1 MPPAHSLLGH
11 IPLSW
16 LLGLPSKLLLPVAFS
31 ESLILGNK
39 ELAVHLKMTR
49 RRIYWVP
56 RSSGGL
62 VNLGLDVD
70 DDMVSG
76 LSYVSRSPLHQ
87 NTRKLSS
94 QGISSG
100 HKLDQIF
107 LCPIYSILIFFL
119 NGALASIL

>member
-1 MPPAHSLLGH
+1 
-11 IPLSW
+11 
-16 LLGLPSKLLLPVAFS
+16 
-31 ESLILGNK
+31 
-39 ELAVHLKMTR
+39 MTR
-49 RRIYWVP
+49 RRMYWVP

-94 QGISSG
+94 QVLSMVINWIKFFWS
-100 HKLDQIF
+100 
-107 LCPIYSILIFFL
+107 PIYSILIF
-119 NGALASIL
+119 

>member
-1 MPPAHSLLGH
+1 M
-11 IPLSW
+11 
-16 LLGLPSKLLLPVAFS
+16 
-31 ESLILGNK
+31 
-39 ELAVHLKMTR
+39 
-49 RRIYWVP
+49 
-56 RSSGGL
+56 
-62 VNLGLDVD
+62 NLGLDVE

-107 LCPIYSILIFFL
+107 LSPIYSVLIIFKWSSGFHIMM
-119 NGALASIL
+119 NHNPWS

>member
-1 MPPAHSLLGH
+1 
-11 IPLSW
+11 
-16 LLGLPSKLLLPVAFS
+16 
-31 ESLILGNK
+31 
-39 ELAVHLKMTR
+39 MTR
-49 RRIYWVP
+49 RRMYWVP

-94 QGISSG
+94 KGTVSG

-107 LCPIYSILIFFL
+107 LVPYLFNFEFFKMKL
-119 NGALASIL
+119 WLLQLDES